1 LIAAAVTAI
10 IAHPCGVSGDPVS
23 KFDKS
28 RRNHGVELRAT
39 GYVLTDPHFQQPRV
53 SVKVE
58 ILRQLGL
65 VGDFTHRT
73 FDLVKT
79 AVPAPE
85 LTVDNVGDHLE
96 GLLLVEV
103 KSTAKRIEDTRLN
116 GFFFGSTGTQFALAA
131 ACPDRYRTAF
141 VVMNPDN
148 RYGRP
153 FFTLLTPHEVESR
166 IRSKRVQFQVNFHG
180 TLAEGDV
187 TADGPYFGLEVDF
200 ADDRPQGP
208 NSMS

>member
-1 LIAAAVTAI
+1 
-10 IAHPCGVSGDPVS
+10 VS
-23 KFDKS
+23 KFEKS

-39 GYVLTDPHFQQPRV
+39 GYVLTDPHFQQPPV
-53 SVKVE
+53 AVKQE

-79 AVPAPE
+79 AVPAPP
-85 LTVDNVGDHLE
+85 LTVDIVGDHLD

-103 KSTAKRIEDTRLN
+103 KSTAARIEDTRLN

-131 ACPDRYRTAF
+131 ACPERYRTAF

-148 RYGRP
+148 AYGQP
-153 FFTLLTPHEVESR
+153 FFTLLSPAELDAR
-166 IRSKRVQFQVNFHG
+166 IRTKRVQYQVNFHS
-180 TLAEGDV
+180 TMEEGSV
-187 TADGPYFGLEVDF
+187 TADGPYFGIDVSF

-208 NSMS
+208 KRLT